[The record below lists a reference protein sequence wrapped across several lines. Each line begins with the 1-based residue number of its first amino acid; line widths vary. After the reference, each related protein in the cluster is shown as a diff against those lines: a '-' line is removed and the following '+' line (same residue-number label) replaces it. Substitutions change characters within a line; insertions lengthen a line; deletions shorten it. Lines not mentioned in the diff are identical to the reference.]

1 MQGAGRH
8 DNPDRYGCLYLSES
22 PISVLVEALAP
33 FRGAHELTSDML
45 IRTGVPLALAR
56 LCLRDPAIV
65 IDLDD
70 PSVLV
75 DVSLRPSTVATRFR
89 RATQSYALRLF
100 DANPAV
106 YGLRWWSTI
115 EASLI
120 NVTLFDRAAES
131 LEVVDVVSVTLD
143 DPLVRE
149 AAEVLGFVA

>member
-22 PISVLVEALAP
+22 PVSALVEALGP
-33 FRGAHELTSDML
+33 FRGAHRLTRDML
-45 IRTGVPLALAR
+45 IRAGVPLALAQLR
-56 LCLRDPAIV
+56 LRDPAIV

-100 DANPAV
+100 DADPAAR
-106 YGLRWWSTI
+106 GLRWWSTI
-115 EASLI
+115 EASFI

-131 LEVVDVVSVTLD
+131 LEVVEVAPVAID
-143 DPLVRE
+143 DSLVRE